1 MTLFRSPCRE
11 LARAA
16 GTRAGFRAGIDVGPA
31 FAATI
36 ASRTAL
42 WGESCRL
49 AARMA
54 ESAPPTAVQ
63 LTEAAYDRLARDYLV
78 RRRGSFFLDGV
89 GAVATYLLAGRL

>member
-1 MTLFRSPCRE
+1 M
-11 LARAA
+11 
-16 GTRAGFRAGIDVGPA
+16 GPA

-36 ASRTAL
+36 AQRTAL

-54 ESAPPTAVQ
+54 ESAPPTAIQ